1 MNTYNYKAYG
11 LNIQSEIELPELTY
25 SEGNPDVNIRIGK
38 TKEKLDDPLKKGIR
52 YEVNKS
58 EFLLK
63 LDNIA
68 RFYTKNG
75 EEIIIEP
82 FKNYDTDDLR
92 LFLLGSVF
100 GALLH
105 QRSHFVLHASTIE
118 TPKGAISFSGIS
130 GAGKSTLTKAFAKK
144 GYKVL
149 SDDVTS
155 ITFSEKEIP
164 FVTPGFDKIK
174 LWEDSAKHLGED
186 LKNAKKI
193 RKEIQKYN
201 IKLGD
206 SFSETHKPLKAIF
219 ILNTDNNEEITHKR
233 IESFYKIQ
241 ALINN
246 TYRMNFIGNSENRG
260 LHLKQCGKISSAVEI
275 FRITRPKNKFV
286 VEEMIELIEKEMG
299 NL

>member
-11 LNIQSEIELPELTY
+11 LKIQSEIELPELTPY
-25 SEGNPDVNIRIGK
+25 KGTPDVNIRIGNI
-38 TKEKLDDPLKKGIR
+38 KEKLHNPLKKGIR

-68 RFYTKNG
+68 RFYAKNG

-118 TPKGAISFSGIS
+118 TIKGAISFTGIS

-155 ITFSEKEIP
+155 ITFSEEEIP

-186 LKNAKKI
+186 LKNARRI

-219 ILNTDNNEEITHKR
+219 ILNTDNNEEITHKK

-246 TYRMNFIGNSENRG
+246 TYRMNFIGGEESHE